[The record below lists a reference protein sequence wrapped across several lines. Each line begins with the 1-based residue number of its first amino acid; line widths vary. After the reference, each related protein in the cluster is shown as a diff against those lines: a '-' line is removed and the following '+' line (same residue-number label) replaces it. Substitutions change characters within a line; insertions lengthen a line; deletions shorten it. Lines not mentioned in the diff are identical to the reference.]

1 MDKNMKFSREYRV
14 AALMSASAMF
24 TLAGYEFIRS
34 SSTVLF
40 KSAYGAENLPLV
52 MAVMP
57 VVVLAGVALY
67 GWILS
72 QLGPRRTLLVTSL
85 GSALTIFCCYLVLQT
100 GSKQITAVLF
110 LFKEFYIVL
119 LIEQYWSYINSSL
132 SPASARLANGP
143 ITGIAGFGGAVGGWL
158 VATLAQGAG
167 TEAMVLFAAV
177 ALLPA
182 TLLSDQTYR
191 RFGEPERPLRARHHG
206 HL

>member
-1 MDKNMKFSREYRV
+1 MKFSREYRV

-72 QLGPRRTLLVTSL
+72 QLGPRRT
-85 GSALTIFCCYLVLQT
+85 
-100 GSKQITAVLF
+100 
-110 LFKEFYIVL
+110 
-119 LIEQYWSYINSSL
+119 
-132 SPASARLANGP
+132 
-143 ITGIAGFGGAVGGWL
+143 
-158 VATLAQGAG
+158 
-167 TEAMVLFAAV
+167 
-177 ALLPA
+177 
-182 TLLSDQTYR
+182 
-191 RFGEPERPLRARHHG
+191 
-206 HL
+206 